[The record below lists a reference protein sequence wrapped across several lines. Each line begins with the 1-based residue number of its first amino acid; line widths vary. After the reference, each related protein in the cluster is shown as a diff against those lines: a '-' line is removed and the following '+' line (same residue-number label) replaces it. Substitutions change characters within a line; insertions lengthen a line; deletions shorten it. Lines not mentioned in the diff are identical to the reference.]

1 MFVATDSPFVV
12 VAVVVAVLWRVV
24 AVATDRSV
32 SREAPTA
39 NTVVALRFLRVVGGL
54 MMLWG
59 RGSSFPDAAVT
70 KREFV
75 VTAAVAVAVV
85 SVVSVGPGSSGTTGA
100 ESDCGGS
107 SF

>member
-1 MFVATDSPFVV
+1 M
-12 VAVVVAVLWRVV
+12 
-24 AVATDRSV
+24 ATDRSV

-59 RGSSFPDAAVT
+59 RFCSSFPDAAVT

-85 SVVSVGPGSSGTTGA
+85 SVGPGGSGTTGA

>member
-1 MFVATDSPFVV
+1 M
-12 VAVVVAVLWRVV
+12 
-24 AVATDRSV
+24 ATDRSV

-85 SVVSVGPGSSGTTGA
+85 SVGPGGSGTTGA
-100 ESDCGGS
+100 ESDCGGV